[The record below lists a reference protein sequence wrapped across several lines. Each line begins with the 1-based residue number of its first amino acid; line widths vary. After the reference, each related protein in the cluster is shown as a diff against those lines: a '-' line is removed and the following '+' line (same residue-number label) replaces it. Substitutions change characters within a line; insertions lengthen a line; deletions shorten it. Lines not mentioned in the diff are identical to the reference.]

1 MIIKTSIAAVVAVLI
16 GSASVAL
23 ANDQFDVTI
32 YRPAIQDNALGA
44 HAQSPSVNWG
54 RNGGTG
60 PSKLFSAEERAMFDR
75 AQGAAD

>member
-1 MIIKTSIAAVVAVLI
+1 MITKSTIVAIVAVLV
-16 GSASVAL
+16 GSASAAF

-44 HAQSPSVNWG
+44 YAQSPSVDRG

-60 PSKLFSAEERAMFDR
+60 PSKLFSAEEKAMFDR
-75 AQGAAD
+75 AQGPAE

>member
-1 MIIKTSIAAVVAVLI
+1 MITKTSIAAVVAVLV

-32 YRPAIQDNALGA
+32 YRPAIQDNAHGA
-44 HAQSPSVNWG
+44 YAQSPG
-54 RNGGTG
+54 GNGGSG
-60 PSKLFSAEERAMFDR
+60 PSKLFSAEEKAMFDR